1 MTLTKEL
8 IPFSDT
14 SDEEL
19 LQNTIDKRI
28 KFTHVDNVQKSVK
41 ENSYRKLLQ
50 KLTQEK
56 SLLRITVFNL

>member
-1 MTLTKEL
+1 MPLTKEL

-19 LQNTIDKRI
+19 LQNTTDKRI
-28 KFTHVDNVQKSVK
+28 KFTHVDNVPKSVK

-50 KLTQEK
+50 KLTQEN

>member
-28 KFTHVDNVQKSVK
+28 KFTHVDKVG
-41 ENSYRKLLQ
+41 
-50 KLTQEK
+50 
-56 SLLRITVFNL
+56 

>member
-1 MTLTKEL
+1 MPLTKEL
-8 IPFSDT
+8 IPLSDT

-19 LQNTIDKRI
+19 LQNTTDKRI
-28 KFTHVDNVQKSVK
+28 KFTHVDNIPKSVK

-50 KLTQEK
+50 KLTQEN

>member
-19 LQNTIDKRI
+19 LQNTTDKRI
-28 KFTHVDNVQKSVK
+28 KFTHVDNVPKSVK

-50 KLTQEK
+50 KLTQEN

>member
-1 MTLTKEL
+1 MPLTKEL

-19 LQNTIDKRI
+19 LQNTTDKRI
-28 KFTHVDNVQKSVK
+28 KFTHVDNVPKSVK